1 MENVHGP
8 FGIEGTF
15 NAISVLFMKPPPRF
29 AASQEVLR
37 RRIVV
42 KREKQA
48 NKAASQQEGWYEKAG
63 EIGRRFSS
71 SEHLDAHFLT
81 SCFYTALLRDTSRR

>member
-15 NAISVLFMKPPPRF
+15 NAISVLFTKPPPRF

-42 KREKQA
+42 KREKQP

-63 EIGRRFSS
+63 EIWSS
-71 SEHLDAHFLT
+71 LLEFGT
-81 SCFYTALLRDTSRR
+81 PRCALSHQLLLHGLAPGHQ